1 MKHIFIFRY
10 SSLPILGLLRIE
22 RELHTLNL
30 SKLGSE
36 TRDVSRPSQDIYCK
50 LKSQNWSK
58 LGNETREVSRHSKG
72 QAGSRANIQN
82 ILDYKVILLD
92 LFPQWPINAGG

>member
-50 LKSQNWSK
+50 LKSQTDPSLAMK
-58 LGNETREVSRHSKG
+58 PEKSRDIARVRMGIK
-72 QAGSRANIQN
+72 QIYRI
-82 ILDYKVILLD
+82 Y
-92 LFPQWPINAGG
+92 